1 MKDVNFVFKVFISR
15 KCNLEMQMTLRE
27 KGRLGEKKNLFRD
40 LIYKLSQN
48 ACVLGSCRRCCL
60 QNLRLCATFFSW
72 GYLNERGL
80 ENLSL
85 RFSCLPKCYQSCL
98 ALLSRVSLLFVL
110 LLTFRV
116 SLCLDQGTGPK
127 NFKTW

>member
-27 KGRLGEKKNLFRD
+27 KGRLGGKKTPVQD
-40 LIYKLSQN
+40 LIYRLSQN
-48 ACVLGSCRRCCL
+48 PCVLGSCRRCCL

-80 ENLSL
+80 ENHPPFPQVFLS
-85 RFSCLPKCYQSCL
+85 SKMLPKLPC
-98 ALLSRVSLLFVL
+98 FVIKGI
-110 LLTFRV
+110 TTV
-116 SLCLDQGTGPK
+116 CATSHH
-127 NFKTW
+127 